1 MHRTIKLAA
10 LILATVLT
18 PVCSAA
24 TAAEKSAPAKA
35 GKADTVP
42 AGAASIAYDDLRE
55 HIGERIAVQTRY
67 RTTRVGTL
75 SKFSKMELTLTID
88 TSSGPSDI
96 TIPKDNV
103 VRVTPAAMPAPP
115 KH

>member
-1 MHRTIKLAA
+1 MHRTIILAA
-10 LILATVLT
+10 LILAVALT
-18 PVCSAA
+18 AVGSTAA
-24 TAAEKSAPAKA
+24 AAEKAAPAKA
-35 GKADTVP
+35 GKADAAP
-42 AGAASIAYDDLRE
+42 ASAASIAYDDLRE
-55 HIGERIAVQTRY
+55 HLGERIAVQTRF

-88 TSSGPSDI
+88 TPTGASDI

-103 VRVTPAAMPAPP
+103 VRVTPASAPAPA